1 MSAETAILSQLLRG
15 MARRSNYWRRQRNHA
30 LGKRDQVLRDT
41 RAALAAT
48 GNALGLRVIA
58 HPSDLRRAALE
69 LRANLLERDERLRQ
83 CYDAITA
90 LLGDGG
96 DGPAARREAEL
107 LEVGVE
113 DLSHEELHGLVAE
126 LREALDTCREL
137 NRGWARYGRAHQEER
152 RKHARLRSEL
162 RDARYEIAYRQLTV
176 PGEERATT
184 LGTALLRLAQ
194 HPGELPGRA
203 QELLDVA
210 DALLGRPGSEGSP
223 WNRWLE
229 AERAEGEAG

>member
-15 MARRSNYWRRQRNHA
+15 MARRSTYWRRQRNHA
-30 LGKRDQVLRDT
+30 LGKRDQALRDT
-41 RAALAAT
+41 RSALAAT
-48 GNALGLRVIA
+48 GNALGLRVVA

-83 CYDAITA
+83 CYDAITT

-113 DLSHEELHGLVAE
+113 DLSHEELRGLVAE

-137 NRGWARYGRAHQEER
+137 NRGWARYGERVREER
-152 RKHARLRSEL
+152 RSHAELTREL
-162 RDARYEIAYRQLTV
+162 R
-176 PGEERATT
+176 
-184 LGTALLRLAQ
+184 
-194 HPGELPGRA
+194 ELK
-203 QELLDVA
+203 
-210 DALLGRPGSEGSP
+210 
-223 WNRWLE
+223 
-229 AERAEGEAG
+229 AEREGKAR